1 MDGCTCGRGGGGGGG
16 INTLAAD
23 AALLRPISGRYRG
36 HAPGLEVE
44 LRVDVDGPRSLA
56 RVSGDLFKISGAT
69 TRYLGTFVVAAPS
82 LAEAG
87 GQLTIEGAG
96 NYSFQSGQAVVKV
109 SVQRVPASQPPPP
122 AVVHFELLQGTA
134 GVQVG
139 CNFESVFFRRV
150 ELERDVVA
158 GVTPFSSYDTA
169 RLKSGG
175 VDRLLT
181 VESAY
186 AEAGIEIELVNTGG
200 TDTVAV
206 IEAGGDA
213 VWNNRELHASMVRHF
228 VSFENEPG
236 WRVWLLSATAHVSDF
251 RGVMFDNGTFSEPS
265 LNFQDTGRHRQGC
278 AVFHQKL
285 GTGTAENER
294 AQLRTY
300 VHELGHCFNLFHSN
314 QKSSMKPPQANR
326 PGALSWMNEP
336 DSFQSPAGSG
346 AAAFWKAF
354 PFEFDRPE
362 LEHLRHGFRNDVIM
376 GGSDFGAGAADTDP
390 LDFADPVEDRTG
402 LELRLR
408 AATSYYLGEPVVLEL
423 RLGLASAGRRLVN
436 ARLHPNDGFVQLAIR
451 RPGGQLS
458 IYRPFVR
465 AFATP
470 QPQLL
475 DAATPA
481 IYDSA
486 YVGYGRD
493 GLYFEQPGTYQ
504 VRAVYEGLDG
514 SRVVSNVVRLRVASP
529 VDRQEDDLADLL
541 LGDQQG
547 RLFYLL
553 GSRCGALEG
562 GNRAFEN
569 LLERQ
574 GEHPLAVYP
583 RLVFG
588 MCAAQEFKVV
598 DSRRRRVSC
607 QPPDYGGAIAW
618 LAAAVRTTTLGN
630 PQARPMADV
639 GLDNITLGVAFRCL
653 AATQRVAGEAGAARA
668 TVEAMNAHF
677 TQPHIPAF
685 VRQRLA
691 AGAEPVAA
699 AAAKGGDDEKRPP
712 RPRKRRASK

>member
-1 MDGCTCGRGGGGGGG
+1 MDGCTCDRGGGGG

-23 AALLRPISGRYRG
+23 AAPLRSISGRYRG
-36 HAPGLEVE
+36 RAPGLEVE
-44 LRVDVDGPRSLA
+44 LRVDVDGPRSLSC
-56 RVSGDLFKISGAT
+56 VSGDLFRISGAT
-69 TRYLGTFVVAAPS
+69 TRYLGTFAVAAPS

-96 NYSFQSGQAVVKV
+96 NYSFQSGQAGVKV
-109 SVQRVPASQPPPP
+109 SVQRVPASQPPSP
-122 AVVHFELLQGTA
+122 AVVHFKLLQGTA
-134 GVQVG
+134 DVQVG
-139 CNFESVFFRRV
+139 CSFESEFFRRV
-150 ELERDVVA
+150 EFERDVVA

-169 RLKSGG
+169 RLESGG

-186 AEAGIEIELVNTGG
+186 AEAGIELVDTGG

-206 IEAGGDA
+206 IEAGDA
-213 VWNNRELHASMVRHF
+213 VWDNRELHASMVRHF
-228 VSFENEPG
+228 AGFENEPG
-236 WRVWLLSATAHVSDF
+236 WRVWLLSATAHVSNF

-265 LNFQDTGRHRQGC
+265 LHFQDTNTGRHRQGC

-285 GTGTAENER
+285 GTGAAENER

-314 QKSSMKPPQANR
+314 QKSSMNPPQANR

-423 RLGLASAGRRLVN
+423 RLGLAGAGRRLVN

-451 RPGGQLS
+451 RPGGRLG

-475 DAATPA
+475 DAETPA

-493 GLYFEQPGTYQ
+493 GLYFDQPGIYQ
-504 VRAVYEGLDG
+504 VRAVYQGLDG
-514 SRVVSNVVRLRVASP
+514 SRVTSNVARLRVASP

-553 GSRCGALEG
+553 GSRCGSLEG

-569 LLERQ
+569 LLERHR
-574 GEHPLAVYP
+574 EHPLAVYP
-583 RLVFG
+583 RLAFG

-598 DSRRRRVSC
+598 DSSRQRVSC
-607 QPPDYGGAIAW
+607 QPPDYGAAIAW
-618 LAAAVRTTTLGN
+618 LAAAVQTTTLGN
-630 PQARPMADV
+630 PQVQPMADV
-639 GLDNITLGVAFRCL
+639 GLDNITLGAAFRCL
-653 AATQRVAGEAGAARA
+653 AATQRAAGEEGAARA
-668 TVEAMNAHF
+668 TVETMNAHF
-677 TQPHIPAF
+677 AKPHIPAF
-685 VRQRLA
+685 VQQRLA
-691 AGAEPVAA
+691 AGAEHGAA
-699 AAAKGGDDEKRPP
+699 AATTAGDDKKRPP
-712 RPRKRRASK
+712 RPRRRLASK